1 MSDSLRP
8 HESQHAR
15 PPCPSPTHGV
25 HPTKRMFR
33 IHGMSFS
40 LGLSVSSVSVC
51 LSLGLASCGPQ
62 DCGQNIIFSSEY
74 TFCAG
79 FPAGSVV
86 KNLPANAGDL
96 NSILGLGIS
105 PREGNGNPFWEIPWT
120 EEPGWLQSLGLQRV
134 RHKLATKPPPPPH
147 LQCRICSL

>member
-1 MSDSLRP
+1 
-8 HESQHAR
+8 
-15 PPCPSPTHGV
+15 
-25 HPTKRMFR
+25 
-33 IHGMSFS
+33 MSFS

-86 KNLPANAGDL
+86 KNLPASAG
-96 NSILGLGIS
+96 NVGSVPGLRRSAGVGD
-105 PREGNGNPFWEIPWT
+105 GNL
-120 EEPGWLQSLGLQRV
+120 LQ
-134 RHKLATKPPPPPH
+134 
-147 LQCRICSL
+147 